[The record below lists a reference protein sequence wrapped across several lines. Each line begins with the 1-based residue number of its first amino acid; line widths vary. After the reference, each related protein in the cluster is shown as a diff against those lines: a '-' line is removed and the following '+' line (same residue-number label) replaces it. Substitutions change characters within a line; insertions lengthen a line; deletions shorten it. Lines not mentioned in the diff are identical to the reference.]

1 MAPAAEPGRHGGR
14 TSTASSTT
22 RLACA
27 APAAGG
33 RSAKRPGRSARPG
46 RCRRLPRAP
55 AIARRRRARSP
66 SRSSPVPQPVRASD
80 APARCCPPQFAPPRR
95 RQHRAYAPRPARPR
109 ARRLRRCR
117 RSSLPRGQ
125 RTWLCPVPSVR
136 GYRGAGRG
144 KVAKTV
150 VPHSSDSMRSS
161 WVSLLE
167 RRSPSPKP
175 PPFVNDGF
183 APRPSSATETKRW
196 PGVDRAVTSTR
207 PGSTPRVGVLDGV
220 SNQLADHR
228 LDGEG
233 VGPVVAR
240 DLGELS
246 PCPRHGARCRGHSQA
261 EELAGHGV
269 LLPGAAIH

>member
-1 MAPAAEPGRHGGR
+1 MGDEPPQRH
-14 TSTASSTT
+14 
-22 RLACA
+22 
-27 APAAGG
+27 
-33 RSAKRPGRSARPG
+33 
-46 RCRRLPRAP
+46 
-55 AIARRRRARSP
+55 
-66 SRSSPVPQPVRASD
+66 PQPVLLVR
-80 APARCCPPQFAPPRR
+80 PRR
-95 RQHRAYAPRPARPR
+95 QQVARRNDLVGPLGQEGADGYLAGQPLLDVVVQGRRPGHHPCHNRCGLQMHQHVAARRNSHRLVAGNPVLTRHGLRGREREGFAVSVVTATRPAYV
-109 ARRLRRCR
+109 A
-117 RSSLPRGQ
+117 
-125 RTWLCPVPSVR
+125 WPVPSIR

-246 PCPRHGARCRGHSQA
+246 SCPRHGARCRGHSQA

-269 LLPGAAIH
+269 LLPGAVIH